1 MLDLGVF
8 FLHWGFI
15 VGCSSHCEARQA
27 QYQEYVWAL
36 SDDLNF
42 TQSAHAVV
50 VLKQTGKVCHTC
62 VFAQAGGASVL
73 ASPRRWIGAVHARR
87 LTSLQWVD
95 KRFSSLQEPHAH
107 LGWVSGPR
115 ASQNAKTG
123 V

>member
-1 MLDLGVF
+1 MLDLGG
-8 FLHWGFI
+8 FLFTLGFI

-36 SDDLNF
+36 SDDLHF

-50 VLKQTGKVCHTC
+50 VLKQTVKVCHTC
-62 VFAQAGGASVL
+62 VFAQVGGASVL

-95 KRFSSLQEPHAH
+95 KRFSSLQEHMLI
-107 LGWVSGPR
+107 LGG
-115 ASQNAKTG
+115 
-123 V
+123 